1 LTLQWRLTLLFFLL
15 TAGAVAALGVG
26 AYVVASDRV
35 YGSVDDGLSA
45 RSQALT
51 SSIVVNDRPLSASD
65 VDANRRSLDSQ
76 AALGADFRIAGL
88 DGTVLYASPG
98 SRTDL
103 VARESD
109 FHTARINAERF
120 RILVR
125 PLASAGQPMGFV
137 EVTSSLSQADSSLA
151 EVRSVLIVGAVAV
164 SAISGFIAFYI
175 TGRAVQPVLDVS
187 ELAREIE
194 RTANFTRR
202 LPEAGSAREM
212 REMSSTFNR
221 MIERVEKMIQA
232 QRSFLSDTSHEL
244 RRPLTVLRT
253 NIDVINDPAL
263 SSEDRSSVQQE
274 MSEVA
279 DSMSR
284 LLSELLMLSR
294 QEEELVQLQP
304 VNLSAICA
312 SAVKAVSTAY
322 PEHRYEPDLEPDVWT
337 LGDHERLLRAVT
349 NLLQNAAAY
358 MERAGEIDL
367 SLRAQN
373 SHAVLRV
380 TDTGPGMAP
389 EDVEHA
395 FDRFYRGAGARRARP
410 DGLGLGLAIV
420 KQVVDS
426 HSGFITIE
434 SCIGQGTVVTV
445 ELPTLQTEAP
455 ASSPDLWTAFISSS

>member
-1 LTLQWRLTLLFFLL
+1 MTLQWRLTLLFFLL

-88 DGTVLYASPG
+88 DGTVLYSSPG
-98 SRTDL
+98 SSTGQLVPQSGFRT
-103 VARESD
+103 VSVN
-109 FHTARINAERF
+109 TERL

-125 PLASAGQPMGFV
+125 PLAFAGQPVGLV
-137 EVTSSLSQADSSLA
+137 EAISSLSQADSSLA
-151 EVRSVLIVGAVAV
+151 EVRGVLLVGAVAV
-164 SAISGFIAFYI
+164 SAISAVAAFYV
-175 TGRAVQPVLDVS
+175 TGRAVQPVHDVS

-202 LPEAGSAREM
+202 LPETRSAHEM
-212 REMSSTFNR
+212 QEMSRTFNR
-221 MIERVEKMIQA
+221 MIERVERMIQS

-263 SSEDRSSVQQE
+263 SAADRSSVQQE
-274 MSEVA
+274 MREVA
-279 DSMSR
+279 ESMSQ

-294 QEEELVQLQP
+294 QEEELVQAKP

-349 NLLQNAAAY
+349 NLLQNGAAY

-367 SLRAQN
+367 TLRTKN
-373 SHAVLRV
+373 GHAVLRV
-380 TDTGPGMAP
+380 TDTGAGMAP
-389 EDVEHA
+389 EDVERA
-395 FDRFYRGAGARRARP
+395 FERFYRGAGARRARP

-426 HSGFITIE
+426 HGGLITID
-434 SCIGQGTVVTV
+434 SCLGQGTVVTV
-445 ELPTLQTEAP
+445 EIPTLQT
-455 ASSPDLWTAFISSS
+455 